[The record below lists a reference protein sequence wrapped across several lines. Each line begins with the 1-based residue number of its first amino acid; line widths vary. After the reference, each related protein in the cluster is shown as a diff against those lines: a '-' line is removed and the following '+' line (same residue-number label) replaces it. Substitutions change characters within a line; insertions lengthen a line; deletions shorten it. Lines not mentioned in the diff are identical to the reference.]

1 MPIQSKII
9 GRVPLWFE
17 YTPGR
22 EFKSMN
28 RTTYMGSEFQV
39 KLAAD
44 GSLNRTTTQ
53 VPGTYNEET
62 QTMTP
67 NSDWILISDLS
78 AAWHAGEKI
87 KRYWG
92 ETENPEFVEVHTD
105 NEDKVLYGVQAD
117 GNFYFGGGV
126 PQQVKDFVSAAVP
139 GVNPEIQGNVYYG
152 TNPNATDNPSRP
164 ASNSI
169 SGVYQIYI
177 PAGSRIYFFVPAA
190 VTNLYATVNGMEI
203 PFVES
208 SVTIG
213 GQSYKKYESANTYDE
228 ATLNIVLA

>member
-17 YTPGR
+17 YAPGK

-28 RTTYMGSEFQV
+28 RTTYEGSEFQV
-39 KLAAD
+39 KLDAD
-44 GSLNRTTTQ
+44 GGLSRTTTQ
-53 VPGTYNEET
+53 VPGVYNEET

-105 NEDKVLYGVQAD
+105 NEDKVLYGVQTD

-169 SGVYQIYI
+169 SGVYQIDI
-177 PAGSRIYFFVPAA
+177 PSGSHIYFFVPAA
-190 VTNLYATVNGMEI
+190 VTNFYATVNGMEI
-203 PFVES
+203 PFTES
-208 SVTIG
+208 SVTID
-213 GQSYKKYESANTYDE
+213 GQAYKMYESNNTYE
-228 ATLNIVLA
+228 AVTFNIVLA